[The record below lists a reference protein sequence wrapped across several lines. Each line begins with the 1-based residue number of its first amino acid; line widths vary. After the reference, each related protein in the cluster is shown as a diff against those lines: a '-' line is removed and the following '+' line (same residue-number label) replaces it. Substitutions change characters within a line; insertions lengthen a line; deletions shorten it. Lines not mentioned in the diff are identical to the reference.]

1 MPLLS
6 VLTAAYAPVAS
17 FLPQTA
23 ASILDQQLPPGWE
36 LEWIVQE
43 DGNSP
48 ELGSWLGPVE
58 RVRYGANHAQLG
70 VAVTRNVA
78 LSRAR
83 GDLIQLLDHD
93 DLLLPG
99 ALETLV
105 PRFAEH
111 PIHWTIGQADDLLPD
126 GSRRGFP
133 PALPFGIVEPGT
145 VNTWAEQHDANWPIH
160 CAALMVRAST
170 LRALGGWAAS
180 PADDDIVMFSALWEL
195 TSGFHDPALTWLY
208 RHHPD
213 QAHRSTEWKARSELG
228 RRIALQRL
236 SALRESGIRMETGPR
251 AERHPCDCEAGE
263 KRSELRVGPPV
274 KADLLSDRHDEGGMP
289 EP

>member
-6 VLTAAYAPVAS
+6 VLTAAYGPTAS

-23 ASILDQQLPPGWE
+23 SSVLGQRLPPGWE

-43 DGNSP
+43 DGDSP
-48 ELGSWLGPVE
+48 ELGTWLGSVE
-58 RVRYGANHAQLG
+58 RVRYGANGGQFG
-70 VAVTRNVA
+70 VAVTRNIA

-83 GDLIQLLDHD
+83 GELIQLLDHD

-99 ALETLV
+99 APETLI
-105 PRFAEH
+105 PQFTEH

-133 PALPFGIVEPGT
+133 PALPFGIVEPGA

-180 PADDDIVMFSALWEL
+180 PADDDIVMFSVLWEL
-195 TSGFHDPALTWLY
+195 TTGYHNPALTWLY

-213 QAHRSTEWKARSELG
+213 QAHRSTEWKTRSELG

-236 SALRESGIRMETGPR
+236 SALRESGIRMGTDPR
-251 AERHPCDCEAGE
+251 VKPRPCGCKAEKNH
-263 KRSELRVGPPV
+263 SELRVGPPA
-274 KADLLSDRHDEGGMP
+274 KADLLSDHHDEDGTP